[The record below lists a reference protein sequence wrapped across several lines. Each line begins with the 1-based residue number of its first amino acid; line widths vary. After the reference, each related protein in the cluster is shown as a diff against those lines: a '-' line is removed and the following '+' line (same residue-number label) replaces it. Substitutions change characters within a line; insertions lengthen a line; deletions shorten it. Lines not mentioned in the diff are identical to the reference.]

1 MTSPAWHSHH
11 PQDTDVPFEEWVEKI
26 EREARWYYDRAV
38 QPQAVVYL
46 QALRDQAPYY
56 RSPRAERAKADAL
69 RKFRAETEEASRLF
83 EETCEVLARDGEV
96 PESLSEKWDALS
108 APKIAEAAE

>member
-1 MTSPAWHSHH
+1 MTSPAWHSHY
-11 PQDTDVPFEEWVEKI
+11 PQDTDVPFSEWVSGI
-26 EREARWYYDRAV
+26 EQRATFYFDLVTRDARA
-38 QPQAVVYL
+38 VYL
-46 QALRDQAPYY
+46 QALRDQAPYF

-96 PESLSEKWDALS
+96 PESLSEKWDALC